1 MKITRTEIHDVVIIE
16 PQVFRDERG
25 FFLESYNRQKYRELG
40 IEAEF
45 VQDNH
50 SRSQRGTVR
59 GLHAQVNRP
68 QGKLVRCIEGEIF
81 DVAVDV
87 RRGSPTFGHWV
98 GAWLTA
104 ENFRQI
110 YVPTGF
116 VHGFCVTSEIAQVQY
131 KCTDY
136 YDPSSEISVLWNDPE
151 IGITWPLEEL
161 GAAILSKKDLGGK
174 PLQQLMDVLPWF
186 EERQDSIN

>member
-1 MKITRTEIHDVVIIE
+1 MKITRTEIPDVLIIE

-25 FFLESYNRQKYRELG
+25 FFLESYNRQKYREHG

-59 GLHAQVNRP
+59 GLHAQINRP

-131 KCTDY
+131 KCTDI

-161 GAAILSKKDLGGK
+161 GAPILSKKDLAGK

-186 EERQDSIN
+186 ENK

>member
-1 MKITRTEIHDVVIIE
+1 MKVTRTEISEVVIIE

-25 FFLESYNRQKYRELG
+25 FFLESYNRQKYREAG
-40 IEAEF
+40 IELEF

-50 SRSQRGTVR
+50 SRSQRGTIR
-59 GLHAQVNRP
+59 GLHAQISRP
-68 QGKLVRCIEGEIF
+68 QGKLIRVIEGEIF

-87 RRGSPTFGHWV
+87 RRGSSTFRQWV

-110 YVPTGF
+110 YVPPGF
-116 VHGFCVTSEIAQVQY
+116 VHGFCVTSEIAQVEY
-131 KCTDY
+131 KCTDF
-136 YDPSSEISVLWNDPE
+136 YDPTSEISVQWNDAE
-151 IGITWPLEEL
+151 IGVAWPLSEIGEP
-161 GAAILSKKDLGGK
+161 ILSKKDLMAK

-186 EERQDSIN
+186 ESKQD